1 MDPAENFSPVVSST
15 CASSTRA
22 YRVFHRSSP
31 NLDGVLTHRSELVS
45 IFWKRFQHRAAR
57 NKHFFPLVSSPASR
71 TQQTAISDARSTGD
85 LPLVQLPLESAP
97 SDLDEAVQELTER
110 PEDELRRAR
119 KHHRRALKA
128 LREDTYEAL
137 PKETHEQLVR
147 RLQTNLTALN
157 KVFERGSEDGEA
169 GG

>member
-1 MDPAENFSPVVSST
+1 MSSPV
-15 CASSTRA
+15 
-22 YRVFHRSSP
+22 
-31 NLDGVLTHRSELVS
+31 
-45 IFWKRFQHRAAR
+45 
-57 NKHFFPLVSSPASR
+57 SR
-71 TQQTAISDARSTGD
+71 TRQTAISDARSTGD
-85 LPLVQLPLESAP
+85 PLPSVRLPLEFAP

-137 PKETHEQLVR
+137 SEETREQLVR

-157 KVFERGSEDGEA
+157 RVFGRGSEDGEA

>member
-1 MDPAENFSPVVSST
+1 M
-15 CASSTRA
+15 
-22 YRVFHRSSP
+22 
-31 NLDGVLTHRSELVS
+31 
-45 IFWKRFQHRAAR
+45 
-57 NKHFFPLVSSPASR
+57 SSPASR

-85 LPLVQLPLESAP
+85 SLSSVQLPLESAP

-110 PEDELRRAR
+110 PEDELRQAR

-137 PKETHEQLVR
+137 PEETREQLVR

-157 KVFERGSEDGEA
+157 AALETEASDGESSA
-169 GG
+169 SSRPSSSSLLRKAVMWLW

>member
-1 MDPAENFSPVVSST
+1 M
-15 CASSTRA
+15 
-22 YRVFHRSSP
+22 
-31 NLDGVLTHRSELVS
+31 
-45 IFWKRFQHRAAR
+45 
-57 NKHFFPLVSSPASR
+57 SSPASR

-85 LPLVQLPLESAP
+85 SLSSVQLPLEPVP

-110 PEDELRRAR
+110 PEDELRQAR

-137 PKETHEQLVR
+137 PEETREQLVR

-157 KVFERGSEDGEA
+157 AALETKASDGESSA
-169 GG
+169 SSRPSSSSLLRKAVTWLW